1 MCMSGGKVISV
12 KLPNDVVDLIDD
24 IISGKSYRNRSDFV
38 RDAIMWKLNKHGY
51 KLQVKT
57 SPFGTEIKDF

>member
-1 MCMSGGKVISV
+1 MPGGKVISV

-51 KLQVKT
+51 RLQAKT
-57 SPFGTEIKDF
+57 LPFEAGMKDL

>member
-1 MCMSGGKVISV
+1 MSSGKVISV

-38 RDAIMWKLNKHGY
+38 RDAIMWKLSKHGY
-51 KLQVKT
+51 KL
-57 SPFGTEIKDF
+57 